1 MNNGYAPALYTITLM
16 ICTLAGSQP
25 ATALDQ
31 PTSTAVGRLF
41 MSPEERRAL
50 DAGRSTPGDPN
61 NPDAVVHAPNNSR
74 VVLNG
79 VLKRSAG
86 PDVVWINGQRA
97 GSGTTPVQVRRGP
110 DSQNTVT
117 LVDPDA
123 GRSIKLK
130 PGQSWT
136 P

>member
-1 MNNGYAPALYTITLM
+1 MTNGYAPALHTITLM
-16 ICTLAGSQP
+16 LCALAGSQP
-25 ATALDQ
+25 AAALDQ
-31 PTSTAVGRLF
+31 PSSTAIGRLF
-41 MSPEERRAL
+41 MSPEERRTL
-50 DAGRSTPGDPN
+50 DADRSTHTDPN
-61 NPDAVVHAPNNSR
+61 NPDAVTNTPENSR
-74 VVLNG
+74 IVLNG

-97 GSGTTPVQVRRGP
+97 GNGTTPIQVRRGP

-123 GRSIKLK
+123 RRSIKLK